1 LTPTRR
7 RIRATL
13 LAVAASS
20 AVGVGLAYAHGSPHP
35 VIHGPLKGKI
45 GVVKVVDDSF
55 SFGKKVTLD
64 CPPPE
69 TAKPCK
75 VVVTVRTKKKY
86 KLRGSAKKA
95 KNVTLG
101 KITYKLPANREK
113 APVNALALRAKGL
126 KALDKFGPSLKAN
139 VRVKITHNEAII
151 RNYRMTLQGEEHEE

>member
-13 LAVAASS
+13 LAVAAST

-45 GVVKVVDDSF
+45 GVVEVVDGGF
-55 SFGKKVTLD
+55 SFGNKVTLD

-69 TAKPCK
+69 TAKACR
-75 VVVTVRTKKKY
+75 VVATVKSKKKY
-86 KLRGSAKKA
+86 KLRKGAKKA
-95 KNVTLG
+95 KRVTLG
-101 KITYKLPANREK
+101 RTAYKLPANREK
-113 APVNALALRAKGL
+113 APLNSLALTAKGR
-126 KALDKFGPSLKAN
+126 KALNRFGPSLKGT

-151 RNYRMTLQGEEHEE
+151 RNYRLTLQK